1 MCCLRIDTET
11 LLANCLNTCKTHSFS
26 PDDLQQIVKLMANA
40 TDRYIFSDTNDE
52 VLHDVVTK
60 FPDIFVYANESRIA
74 LRSEW
79 QQKGKKLPMAYFDFG
94 YSKADMDQLCQ
105 AAKLFCTSKGS
116 GYQDVRTD

>member
-1 MCCLRIDTET
+1 MLFKNRYGNASCELPKHLQD
-11 LLANCLNTCKTHSFS
+11 SVFS

-105 AAKLFCTSKGS
+105 AAKVFCTSKGS